1 MTRRVQ
7 PQPPERAGLPGGDRL
22 AGEHA
27 TQVVGQVLHRRVA
40 GARLRI
46 GCLGD
51 DGFEVRSVQLGRR
64 SEQFAEILSGVSPSE
79 LIAITGTF
87 SLKAELQKG
96 EFDDGHAH

>member
-1 MTRRVQ
+1 MTVFAVASDAVSVVRVPVSALQ
-7 PQPPERAGLPGGDRL
+7 TIDGRS
-22 AGEHA
+22 
-27 TQVVGQVLHRRVA
+27 VVFVRS
-40 GARLRI
+40 
-46 GCLGD
+46 D